1 MRKKTVHYSTP
12 KITSRKIKTN
22 FFYSKRMY
30 DGEDLLAGMMDV
42 RILARS
48 GSCSCFPD
56 YTKVLL
62 PDNSTKSIKDIHQ
75 GDIVTSYNLEE
86 QRLTE
91 SKVMEQ
97 IIHIDA
103 KVQYFIINGNIKTTA
118 EHPFWVNGKDWI
130 RAHEIKVGD
139 WLLTSTGE
147 KINISDIDSYSAVE
161 TVYNLELEGQEHN
174 YFAENVLVHNQ
185 R

>member
-1 MRKKTVHYSTP
+1 
-12 KITSRKIKTN
+12 
-22 FFYSKRMY
+22 MY

-62 PDNSTKSIKDIHQ
+62 PDSSSKSIKDVRH
-75 GDIVTSYNLEE
+75 GDVVASYNLAKK
-86 QRLTE
+86 RLTE
-91 SKVMEQ
+91 SKVLEQ
-97 IIHIDA
+97 IIHLDA

-118 EHPFWVNGKDWI
+118 EHPFWVNGKDWV

-139 WLLTSTGE
+139 WLLTPAGE
-147 KINISDIDSYSAVE
+147 KTVISKIDSYSAVE
-161 TVYNLELEGQEHN
+161 TVYNLELEGEEHN
-174 YFAENVLVHNQ
+174 YFAGNVLVHNQ

>member
-1 MRKKTVHYSTP
+1 MRTKIHNYSKP
-12 KITSRKIKTN
+12 KITSKKIKSN

-62 PDNSTKSIKDIHQ
+62 PGNNTKSIRDIRE
-75 GDIVTSYNLEE
+75 GDTVTSYNLDEN
-86 QRLTE
+86 RLTE

-97 IIHIDA
+97 IIHLDA

-118 EHPFWVNGKDWI
+118 EHPFWVNGERWT

-139 WLLTSTGE
+139 WLLTPTGE
-147 KINISDIDSYSAVE
+147 KVEISDIESYSAVE
-161 TVYNLELEGQEHN
+161 TVYNLELEGEEHN

>member
-1 MRKKTVHYSTP
+1 MRKKTPRYSKP
-12 KITSRKIKTN
+12 NIKSKKIKSN

-30 DGEDLLAGMMDV
+30 DGEDLLAGLMDV

-56 YTKVLL
+56 STKVLL
-62 PDNSTKSIKDIHQ
+62 PDNNTKSIKDIKE
-75 GDIVTSYNLEE
+75 GDVVSSYDLTEK
-86 QRLTE
+86 RLTE
-91 SKVMEQ
+91 SRVMEQ
-97 IIHIDA
+97 IIHLDA

-118 EHPFWVNGKDWI
+118 EHPFWVNGKSWI
-130 RAHEIKVGD
+130 RAHQIKVGD
-139 WLLTSTGE
+139 WLLTPTGE
-147 KINISDIDSYSAVE
+147 KVEISDIDSYSAVE
-161 TVYNLELEGQEHN
+161 TVYNLELEGDEHN